1 MSQREG
7 IRGTT
12 GARRAALRRAFFSG
26 AGRAMERLRL
36 AGPTFRVYERLLA
49 RRSSDL
55 PERGTDGLPLPPAH
69 LQVLVAGAASPRFEE
84 KGADAAAS
92 IREILRRTGG
102 DIGECRA
109 VLDFGVGC
117 GRIARH
123 WASVGG
129 PEFHACDYN
138 ELLVRWCQENLPFL
152 RTAKNELEPPLP
164 YEDGAFDL
172 VYAYSVF
179 THLTEPLQHRW
190 MSELVRVVE
199 PGGRI
204 VLSTHGDATR
214 DQMEPSVEARYD
226 RGEFAVRFAA
236 TPGSNLCSAFHPE
249 GWVREVLVPG
259 LEVLD
264 LVRGGAPGLGIHDIW
279 TVGKPAG

>member
-1 MSQREG
+1 MSQ
-7 IRGTT
+7 TT
-12 GARRAALRRAFFSG
+12 PTAAVRRAVFGG
-26 AGRAMERLRL
+26 AGRVLERLGL
-36 AGPTFRVYERLLA
+36 AAPIFRAHERVLA
-49 RRSSDL
+49 RRSGNL

-69 LQVLVAGAASPRFEE
+69 LQVLVSGAASPRFEQ
-84 KGADAAAS
+84 KGAEAAAS

-102 DIGECRA
+102 DIDECRA

-123 WASVGG
+123 WAGISG

-152 RTAKNELEPPLP
+152 HTVKNELEPPLP
-164 YEDGAFDL
+164 YGDGAFDL

-190 MSELVRVVE
+190 MAELVRVVE

-204 VLSTHGDATR
+204 VFSTHGDATR
-214 DQMEPSVEARYD
+214 DQMEPSVEERYD
-226 RGEFAVRFAA
+226 RGELAVRFAG

-249 GWVREVLVPG
+249 RWVREALVPE

-264 LVRGGAPGLGIHDIW
+264 LVRGGAPGLGFHDIW
-279 TVGKPAG
+279 TVRKPA